1 MSTANLYYPPSPSTR
16 STRLTIFSSVYSVY
30 SVVHISLRTLRPCA
44 SALKHLHLSTAII
57 FASFAFF
64 AAANLHGYH
73 SPPHPPLFIRPISR
87 STIHRYHIPCRNRP
101 LRGFAT
107 RGEMRLRRS
116 RQVGRGRRPSR
127 EAAARAR
134 ANTPS
139 VSECREVP
147 APARTAIEKAELE
160 EIAEAEIGNG
170 TEIKNHPI
178 DTQFSNRSKK
188 PVTHLNLRITSACEN
203 WKLGWREF
211 AAYARRTRAAFATAG
226 CEFLKSRMVCN
237 NCS

>member
-1 MSTANLYYPPSPSTR
+1 M
-16 STRLTIFSSVYSVY
+16 VQ
-30 SVVHISLRTLRPCA
+30 ISLRTLRPCA
-44 SALKHLHLSTAII
+44 SALKHLHLYTATI

-73 SPPHPPLFIRPISR
+73 SPPHPPLFILPISR
-87 STIHRYHIPCRNRP
+87 STIHRYHIPSRNRP

-107 RGEMRLRRS
+107 RGE
-116 RQVGRGRRPSR
+116 
-127 EAAARAR
+127 

-147 APARTAIEKAELE
+147 APARTAIKEAELE

-178 DTQFSNRSKK
+178 DTQFSKRSKK

>member
-1 MSTANLYYPPSPSTR
+1 MSPLH
-16 STRLTIFSSVYSVY
+16 SSFVYSVY
-30 SVVHISLRTLRPCA
+30 SVVHISLRTLRPCD
-44 SALKHLHLSTAII
+44 SALKHLHL
-57 FASFAFF
+57 
-64 AAANLHGYH
+64 L
-73 SPPHPPLFIRPISR
+73 PK
-87 STIHRYHIPCRNRP
+87 
-101 LRGFAT
+101 
-107 RGEMRLRRS
+107 
-116 RQVGRGRRPSR
+116 
-127 EAAARAR
+127 
-134 ANTPS
+134 
-139 VSECREVP
+139 VP
-147 APARTAIEKAELE
+147 AEAGETVKEAELE

-178 DTQFSNRSKK
+178 DTQFSKRSKK